1 MKQDSLAPSLKHR
14 LWKGDSP
21 PTTSMSPGFLWF
33 DNNVCL
39 LALTTRPSFKHTH
52 TCQGSRTPETSGLR
66 CSFSAFSSFFG
77 VPFSVHVFCSILSPL
92 NYSMSVIPVSSEV
105 TVKNLVQPGKR
116 GSSGRMTSDGSYSLK
131 FLPWSWENFFS
142 EELLYI
148 TVCHWRKSRQ
158 KSRDSN
164 WSRSHGG
171 MLLTGI
177 FLMVHSP
184 VLLYH
189 PGLPA
194 QGGIT
199 SVS

>member
-1 MKQDSLAPSLKHR
+1 MCVFLLWPS
-14 LWKGDSP
+14 GP
-21 PTTSMSPGFLWF
+21 PS
-33 DNNVCL
+33 N
-39 LALTTRPSFKHTH
+39 TH
-52 TCQGSRTPETSGLR
+52 TCQDSRTPETSGLC

-77 VPFSVHVFCSILSPL
+77 VPFSVHVFCSIRSPL
-92 NYSMSVIPVSSEV
+92 NYSMSVMPISSEV

-116 GSSGRMTSDGSYSLK
+116 GSSGRITSDGSYSLK
-131 FLPWSWENFFS
+131 FLPWSWIFFFS

-148 TVCHWRKSRQ
+148 TVCHWRKSGQ
-158 KSRDSN
+158 KSRGSN

-171 MLLTGI
+171 MLLTDI

-194 QGGIT
+194 RGGIT